1 MAELG
6 QLMAQAK
13 SQARTTIERQRV
25 ALFEKGIWQ
34 YMLAGRAAY
43 LQHKAENS
51 PPEGG

>member
-1 MAELG
+1 
-6 QLMAQAK
+6 MAQAE
-13 SQARTTIERQRV
+13 SQARTTIEQQRV

-43 LQHKAENS
+43 LPHQAESS